1 MKDEWVQ
8 TIREDLP
15 DLSEFLEGI
24 KGIGPIY
31 RGADANYCYCCYMS
45 IRLIEIH
52 RILRNTGSV
61 YLHVDPTMS
70 HYLKLIMDCIFGY
83 KNFRNE
89 IAWKR
94 NAGHGKG
101 NQYTPKKYGA
111 LNDTIIFYVKS
122 NNYFFDPYIPLTKKE
137 IDAKF
142 DNVDAQQ
149 RRYYTHQ
156 IMCNP
161 TMPSRS
167 NLCYT
172 YNGVTNPHP
181 SVWMVSKERLIE
193 MDANGEV
200 LWRDNKLPLRKI
212 LLKNYKGNP
221 LSTAWTDIPST
232 RGKEKLGYPT
242 QKPIA
247 LLERIIKASSREGD
261 VVLDPF
267 CGCATACFAAEK
279 LERQWIGIDVSKKAY
294 DYIKKRLR
302 TAPAALNNLWK
313 IEAEVDLGV
322 ESPKRTDLGVD
333 HREKKFVYVISNP
346 TFPNVYKVGIS
357 KNWKAR
363 LNQYQTSDPLRG
375 YQKEFVF
382 ETPYYREIEKHIQEK
397 FDNLSEWV
405 QGDLEEIIQAIKNY
419 TP

>member
-181 SVWMVSKERLIE
+181 S
-193 MDANGEV
+193 G
-200 LWRDNKLPLRKI
+200 
-212 LLKNYKGNP
+212 
-221 LSTAWTDIPST
+221 
-232 RGKEKLGYPT
+232 
-242 QKPIA
+242 
-247 LLERIIKASSREGD
+247 
-261 VVLDPF
+261 
-267 CGCATACFAAEK
+267 
-279 LERQWIGIDVSKKAY
+279 
-294 DYIKKRLR
+294 
-302 TAPAALNNLWK
+302 
-313 IEAEVDLGV
+313 
-322 ESPKRTDLGVD
+322 
-333 HREKKFVYVISNP
+333 
-346 TFPNVYKVGIS
+346 
-357 KNWKAR
+357 
-363 LNQYQTSDPLRG
+363 
-375 YQKEFVF
+375 
-382 ETPYYREIEKHIQEK
+382 
-397 FDNLSEWV
+397 
-405 QGDLEEIIQAIKNY
+405 
-419 TP
+419 